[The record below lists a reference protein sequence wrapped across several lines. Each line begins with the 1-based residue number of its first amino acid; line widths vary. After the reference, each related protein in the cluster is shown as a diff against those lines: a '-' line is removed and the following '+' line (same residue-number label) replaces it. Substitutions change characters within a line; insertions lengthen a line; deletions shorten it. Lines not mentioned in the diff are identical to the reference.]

1 MTQKKGRDDR
11 ARERRA
17 QRETQSYLG
26 GRLRRELEVDQD
38 ASIPD
43 DFMALL
49 KRADRAANDQNKS

>member
-1 MTQKKGRDDR
+1 MTQKNGRNER
-11 ARERRA
+11 ARERQA
-17 QRETQSYLG
+17 QWETQSYLG